1 MYDRKGH
8 CPTLPH
14 DAWMHRKGTDALL
27 SAIENADGD
36 SVELSMVPD
45 RVSEAERIDREMEQ
59 RGGLLRAI
67 YLDPEIHRAAEAEAD
82 EFIRRLNVK
91 TSKELWVPALLS
103 LAILAL
109 ALLINATMGGGQ

>member
-1 MYDRKGH
+1 MYDRHGH

-14 DAWMHRKGTDALL
+14 AAWMHQKGTDALL

-67 YLDPEIHRAAEAEAD
+67 EPAPHAG
-82 EFIRRLNVK
+82 
-91 TSKELWVPALLS
+91 TSPDLVIPALVGVGL
-103 LAILAL
+103 LVA
-109 ALLINATMGGGQ
+109 ALLINVIVGGGA

>member
-1 MYDRKGH
+1 MMYDRKGH

-59 RGGLLRAI
+59 RGGLLRSTERPTAS
-67 YLDPEIHRAAEAEAD
+67 D
-82 EFIRRLNVK
+82 K
-91 TSKELWVPALLS
+91 TSQELWVPAILS

-109 ALLINATMGGGQ
+109 ALLINATMGGSR